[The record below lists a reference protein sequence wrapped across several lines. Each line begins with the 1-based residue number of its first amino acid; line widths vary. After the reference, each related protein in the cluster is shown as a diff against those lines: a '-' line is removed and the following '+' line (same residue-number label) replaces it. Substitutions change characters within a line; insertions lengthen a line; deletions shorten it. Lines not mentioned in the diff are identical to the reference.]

1 MENQMK
7 FTEEE
12 LSNIKTIRDKNTAIV
27 LDLGQNELETFTL
40 TNRLKELEAEK
51 LGLQANYLQLRMDE
65 QQLVQEL
72 NKKYGSGTVDIE
84 SGVFIPNK

>member
-1 MENQMK
+1 MQDQIK

-12 LSNIKTIRDKNTAIV
+12 LLSIKSIRDKNTALV
-27 LDLGQNELETFTL
+27 LDLGQNELESFTL
-40 TNRLKELEAEK
+40 TNRLKELEIEK
-51 LGLQANYLQLRMDE
+51 QSLQSNYIQLRKDE

>member
-1 MENQMK
+1 MQDQIK

-12 LSNIKTIRDKNTAIV
+12 LLSIKSIRDKNTALV
-27 LDLGQNELETFTL
+27 LDLGQNELESFTL
-40 TNRLKELEAEK
+40 TNRLKELETEK
-51 LGLQANYLQLRMDE
+51 QTLQSNYIQLRKDE